1 MKYVNLTKTFL
12 ACSILSAFLPQ
23 TSHAFE
29 EAEAE
34 AEDNKIEVII
44 VTAQKSGQSINE
56 IGVAITAFNDD
67 DIKNLGITQPLDLAA
82 QTSNLN
88 INNTFQNSIPNV
100 SIRGL
105 GLNDYAVNNNP
116 ATGLYVD
123 EVYLSSPAMLS
134 FQLFDVERVEVLKGP
149 QGTLY
154 GRNTTAGTVTFVS
167 KKPTEDAEGHISL
180 DYGTFGR
187 TTLEAAVSGS
197 LAEGL
202 TGRIAGK
209 TVQQSEGHQ
218 YNRFTQ
224 DNVGEV
230 DTTSWRAM
238 LNWKPT
244 EALNILLNVH
254 GGTDK
259 SDAWLVK
266 VDNSFT
272 DTDDS
277 DFPGD
282 PFSSAGNDNTF
293 MDVKSEGAAL
303 TANWNLSDTLMLT
316 SVTGYEKYERHV
328 MEDRDGSELVHL
340 DAEYINEIEQ
350 NSQEFRLTYISD
362 EWVLISGAFYGVD
375 QIETRDRF
383 DTTDLPFP
391 FQSVGNEYKQEAKAT
406 GLYVHSEYQVN
417 DDYKLTTGIRY
428 TDETKDFTDAFTFIY
443 VDNVPSN
450 GGTQIDIFPKV
461 SNDYD
466 VTDFSGKLG
475 LDYSGIEDTLIYGS
489 ISKGF
494 KSGNFQGQLTF
505 TPSDLE
511 SFKEEELIAYEVGFK
526 STLLENTMQLNGA
539 AFFYDYTDMQM
550 YGPLFFLEGVGPLF
564 GIDNVGDAELKGMEL
579 DLTWY
584 AFDGLDINIGLGLL
598 DTEVTKS
605 VVVGVQE
612 GSELPNSPKVNFN
625 SNIRYSWEFG
635 DNFEASIIFNSSYKG
650 EVTYDIVNQPIEA
663 VEDGYWLHNIRVGF
677 ISLDSYWGVHLY
689 ANNIADEKYRT
700 QVLTSTVGFGQ
711 TYGMPRT
718 VGISVDYSW

>member
-1 MKYVNLTKTFL
+1 MKHVNLTKTL
-12 ACSILSAFLPQ
+12 LSCSISLAFLPQ
-23 TSHAFE
+23 ISHAFE
-29 EAEAE
+29 EQEV
-34 AEDNKIEVII
+34 EDKKIEVIM
-44 VTAQKSGQSINE
+44 VTAQKRVQSINE
-56 IGVAITAFNDD
+56 IGVSMTAFSDD
-67 DIKNLGITQPLDLAA
+67 DLKNLGITQPLDLAA

-167 KKPTEDAEGHISL
+167 KKPTEDAEGHVSL

-187 TTLEAAVSGS
+187 TTLEAAVSGE

-218 YNRFTQ
+218 YNRYTQ
-224 DNVGEV
+224 DEVGEV
-230 DTTSWRAM
+230 DTTSFRAM
-238 LNWKPT
+238 LNWKPKDT
-244 EALNILLNVH
+244 LDILLNVH
-254 GGTDK
+254 SGTDK
-259 SDAWLVK
+259 SDTWLLK

-277 DFPGD
+277 YFPGD
-282 PFSSAGNDNTF
+282 PYSSAGNADTG
-293 MDVKSEGAAL
+293 MDVESQGAAL
-303 TANWNLSDTLMLT
+303 TVNWDLSDKLLFT

-328 MEDRDGSELVHL
+328 LEDRDGSELVHL
-340 DAEYINEIEQ
+340 DAEYLNKIDQ
-350 NSQEFRLTYISD
+350 KSQEFRLTYVSD
-362 EWVLISGAFYGVD
+362 EWVLIGGAFYGVD
-375 QIETRDRF
+375 EIETRDRF
-383 DTTDLPFP
+383 DTSDLPFP
-391 FQSVGNEYKQEAKAT
+391 FKSVGNEYKQEAKAA
-406 GLYVHSEYQVN
+406 GIYVHSEYN
-417 DDYKLTTGIRY
+417 LNEDYKLTTGIRY
-428 TDETKDFTDAFTFIY
+428 TDETKEFFDAFTFIY
-443 VDNVPSN
+443 ADNIPSE
-450 GGTQIDIFPKV
+450 GGTQTDIFPKV

-466 VTDFSGKLG
+466 VTDLSGKLG
-475 LDYSGIEDTLIYGS
+475 LDYSGFEDTLIYGS

-511 SFKEEELIAYEVGFK
+511 AFKEEEVIAYEVGFK
-526 STLLENTMQLNGA
+526 STLLDSTLQLNGA
-539 AFFYDYTDMQM
+539 AFFYDYSDMQM
-550 YGPLFFLEGVGPLF
+550 YGPLFFLEGVGALF

-584 AFDGLDINIGLGLL
+584 AFDGLDINLGLGLL

-605 VVVGVQE
+605 VVAGVKA

-635 DNFEASIIFNSSYKG
+635 DSFEANIIFNSSYKG
-650 EVTYDIVNQPIEA
+650 GVSYDIVNQPKEA
-663 VEDGYWLHNIRVGF
+663 IEDGYWLHNLRVGI
-677 ISLDSYWGVHLY
+677 ISLDNDWGISLY
-689 ANNIADEKYRT
+689 ANNLTDEKYRT
-700 QVLTSTVGFGQ
+700 QVLTSTVGFGE